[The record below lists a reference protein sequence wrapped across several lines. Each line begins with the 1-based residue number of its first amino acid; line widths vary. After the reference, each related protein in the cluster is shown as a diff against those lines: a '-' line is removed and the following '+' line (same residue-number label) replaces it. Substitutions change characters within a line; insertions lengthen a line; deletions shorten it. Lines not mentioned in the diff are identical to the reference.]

1 VHLDRAPYRSV
12 QRGAATDGA
21 VADDIYT
28 TVGQSCSAKPARH
41 VTRFCD
47 KNGARRKDGT
57 LLNFRA
63 VDQTGP
69 AADANNVG
77 RICHT
82 WPGVCP
88 GSPNPLKN
96 NVADIM
102 PTR

>member
-12 QRGAATDGA
+12 QRGAATDG
-21 VADDIYT
+21 
-28 TVGQSCSAKPARH
+28 GRSCSAKPARH

-57 LLNFRA
+57 LLNFRT

-69 AADANNVG
+69 PAGVNNVR

-82 WPGVCP
+82 GPGVCTP
-88 GSPNPLKN
+88 SPTPLKN